1 MIHDRGERHLRWHQ
15 ASLIVKILMV
25 LAGVAVVA
33 GFFVLAGFVVV
44 WLWNWL
50 MPVLFRLPTITF
62 GEAWGLLILTTILFN
77 RPHSVGQASRDR
89 RRKRALRD
97 RLKEAHE
104 HDDEPPSDSPHGD
117 C

>member
-1 MIHDRGERHLRWHQ
+1 MTHRNGERHFHWHR
-15 ASLIVKILMV
+15 ASLIVKVLIV

-33 GFFVLAGFVVV
+33 GFFILAGFVVV

-62 GEAWGLLILTTILFN
+62 WEAWGLLVLTTILFN
-77 RPHSVGQASRDR
+77 RPHSMGQASQDR
-89 RRKRALRD
+89 RRKRVLRD

-104 HDDEPPSDSPHGD
+104 DDDEAPSSEPQGAQ
-117 C
+117 